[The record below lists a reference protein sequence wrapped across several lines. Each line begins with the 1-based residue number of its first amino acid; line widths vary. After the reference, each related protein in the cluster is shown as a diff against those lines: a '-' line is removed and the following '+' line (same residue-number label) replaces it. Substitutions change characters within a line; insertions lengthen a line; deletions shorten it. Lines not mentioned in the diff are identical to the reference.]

1 MLRARLQ
8 REPVILPT
16 EGWKNAHSV
25 RHPEWMYQ
33 VAPLFDTRPDDQRF
47 ADLVTAGFTQ
57 TLSDSVPDAP
67 APPAEGS
74 TSDSLVG
81 PGGPYE
87 VATALHAANVEGAA
101 VTRTLVFANNVGV
114 VTFGRTDATAPL
126 TVQMEHL
133 LRAAASRQQGRE
145 ATPLRPP

>member
-74 TSDSLVG
+74 TS
-81 PGGPYE
+81 
-87 VATALHAANVEGAA
+87 TALSG
-101 VTRTLVFANNVGV
+101 
-114 VTFGRTDATAPL
+114 
-126 TVQMEHL
+126 
-133 LRAAASRQQGRE
+133 RAARTRSRPRCTQQTSRARRSRGRSCSPITSAS
-145 ATPLRPP
+145 